1 MDENDTLKIA
11 FHTHQGHYEYRVM
24 PFRLCNAP
32 STFQETMNELLKP
45 FLCKFDAVFF
55 DDILVYSPSFATHL
69 HHLQCV
75 FETLIAAQSFL
86 KASKCLFAQQQ
97 LEYLGNIVSH
107 NNVAPDPSKIQ
118 AMVEWLVPT
127 TVWSL
132 RGFLVLTGL
141 YRKFIQGY
149 ASIALPLTTLLQKE
163 NFHLTTE
170 AQFMFD
176 NLKCAMTQALVL
188 ALLDFS
194 VPFTL
199 ETDALGL
206 AMGVVLMQR
215 GHPIAF
221 FNKTFCPRLQRASTY
236 ACEPCH
242 YDDHP
247 QIEAIFIGTLL
258 CDTHESQKPKGTHEP
273 SDSNSRTTGVFV

>member
-1 MDENDTLKIA
+1 MPTIDELLEELSNASWFSKLDLRQGFHQILMDENDTLKIA

-69 HHLQCV
+69 YHLQCV

-127 TVWSL
+127 TV
-132 RGFLVLTGL
+132 
-141 YRKFIQGY
+141 
-149 ASIALPLTTLLQKE
+149 
-163 NFHLTTE
+163 
-170 AQFMFD
+170 
-176 NLKCAMTQALVL
+176 
-188 ALLDFS
+188 
-194 VPFTL
+194 
-199 ETDALGL
+199 
-206 AMGVVLMQR
+206 
-215 GHPIAF
+215 
-221 FNKTFCPRLQRASTY
+221 
-236 ACEPCH
+236 
-242 YDDHP
+242 
-247 QIEAIFIGTLL
+247 
-258 CDTHESQKPKGTHEP
+258 
-273 SDSNSRTTGVFV
+273 